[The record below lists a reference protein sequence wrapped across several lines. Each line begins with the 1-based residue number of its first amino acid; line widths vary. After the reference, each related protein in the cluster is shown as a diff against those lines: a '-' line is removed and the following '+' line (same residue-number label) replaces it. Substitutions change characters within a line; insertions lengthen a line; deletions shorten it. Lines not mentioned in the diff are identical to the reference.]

1 MKKHR
6 RLQDE
11 YQFPGYRPKAAIK
24 GIFGDSHSV
33 IVQLTRSKKKQYADA
48 VKRHNERFTIGGYAG
63 YVTYRVETSGYT
75 WKWKLDESSARSAG
89 W

>member
-33 IVQLTRSKKKQYADA
+33 IVQLTRLQKKLFADVA
-48 VKRHNERFTIGGYAG
+48 ELNTGRFTIGKYEGYGICHA
-63 YVTYRVETSGYT
+63 ETSGSIR
-75 WKWKLDESSARSAG
+75 KSNLDGFFARNADV
-89 W
+89 

>member
-11 YQFPGYRPKAAIK
+11 YQFPGYRPNAAIK
-24 GIFGDSHSV
+24 GIFGDSHSL
-33 IVQLTRSKKKQYADA
+33 IVQLARLQKKLFAGVAEPYKGRSTTGK
-48 VKRHNERFTIGGYAG
+48 YAG
-63 YVTYRVETSGYT
+63 YGICRVATSVFT
-75 WKWKLDESSARSAG
+75 WKSKSGGFSARNVV

>member
-11 YQFPGYRPKAAIK
+11 YQFPGYRPKAAIQ
-24 GIFGDSHSV
+24 GIFGDLHSV
-33 IVQLTRSKKKQYADA
+33 IVQLTRLQKKIFAG
-48 VKRHNERFTIGGYAG
+48 VVEPHTGRFTTGRHEGYG
-63 YVTYRVETSGYT
+63 IYRVETSGFT
-75 WKWKLDESSARSAG
+75 WKSRLGGFSARSVV

>member
-1 MKKHR
+1 MKKLK

-33 IVQLTRSKKKQYADA
+33 IVQLTRNQKKQRADA
-48 VKRHNERFTIGGYAG
+48 VERYNEHFTTGKYAEC
-63 YVTYRVETSGYT
+63 VTYRAETSGYT
-75 WKWKLDESSARSAG
+75 WKSRLGGFSARSAG